1 MSSHDGPAS
10 PCKISKLP
18 HINILRKLGSISVYA
33 GTFKVQ
39 TKRTVS
45 FSEGKNSLVVKASGE
60 ASLMRVVMLFRN
72 ERRRC
77 ESDAHGGGGSG
88 GTPPE
93 NFEI

>member
-1 MSSHDGPAS
+1 MIRA
-10 PCKISKLP
+10 
-18 HINILRKLGSISVYA
+18 GSA
-33 GTFKVQ
+33 
-39 TKRTVS
+39 
-45 FSEGKNSLVVKASGE
+45 VVAHESIRDAISGE
-60 ASLMRVVMLFRN
+60 ASLMRVIMLFRY

>member
-1 MSSHDGPAS
+1 MLAATDRTGSTPKKDPGTRLGP
-10 PCKISKLP
+10 P
-18 HINILRKLGSISVYA
+18 
-33 GTFKVQ
+33 
-39 TKRTVS
+39 
-45 FSEGKNSLVVKASGE
+45 SGE